1 MNNYLILDDQ
11 FKKNH
16 TYAASI
22 IKKKAFL
29 LLQYQISQNLMK
41 KKLLWGESWP
51 IHNAEVDIYK

>member
-11 FKKNH
+11 FKKNE

-29 LLQYQISQNLMK
+29 LLQYQISQ
-41 KKLLWGESWP
+41 
-51 IHNAEVDIYK
+51 I